1 MKKYM
6 KKYKWIVIAVCT
18 ISLISGC
25 GKSTEKQISEQLE
38 AGNKYL
44 IEGNYEAAIVAFNKV
59 IEIDPK
65 IFEAYKKCAE
75 SYKEMDDFQN
85 AIAVMENGVDVIGED
100 NLSEED
106 ISFWKELYYSWE
118 KWEEEQENDSSVLV
132 EINQSILDRWPDE
145 EQAQENLKSI
155 SGYKRVPTLL
165 ASGYYSTY
173 GIHSDGTV
181 AAVGYNDNGQWE
193 E

>member
-1 MKKYM
+1 M
-6 KKYKWIVIAVCT
+6 KKYKWIVIAVST

-44 IEGNYEAAIVAFNKV
+44 IEGNYEAAVVAFNKV

-118 KWEEEQENDSSVLV
+118 ATVYKGL
-132 EINQSILDRWPDE
+132 
-145 EQAQENLKSI
+145 QA
-155 SGYKRVPTLL
+155 V
-165 ASGYYSTY
+165 
-173 GIHSDGTV
+173 
-181 AAVGYNDNGQWE
+181 
-193 E
+193 

>member
-1 MKKYM
+1 MRQQ
-6 KKYKWIVIAVCT
+6 IAV
-18 ISLISGC
+18 
-25 GKSTEKQISEQLE
+25 
-38 AGNKYL
+38 
-44 IEGNYEAAIVAFNKV
+44 FNKV

-118 KWEEEQENDSSVLV
+118 KWEEEQENDSSVLA

-145 EQAQENLKSI
+145 QKILNENKPF
-155 SGYKRVPTLL
+155 SGAHWKPTVIDQGFF
-165 ASGYYSTY
+165 ACT
-173 GIHSDGTV
+173 DFEV
-181 AAVGYNDNGQWE
+181 MVQW
-193 E
+193 

>member
-1 MKKYM
+1 M
-6 KKYKWIVIAVCT
+6 KKYKWFVIAVCT

-44 IEGNYEAAIVAFNKV
+44 IEGNYEAAVVAFNKV

-75 SYKEMDDFQN
+75 SYKEMNDFQN
-85 AIAVMENGVDVIGED
+85 AIAVMENGIDVIGED

-106 ISFWKELYYSWE
+106 IILVFGRNCIIPGKNGKRNKKMTALYW
-118 KWEEEQENDSSVLV
+118 
-132 EINQSILDRWPDE
+132 
-145 EQAQENLKSI
+145 
-155 SGYKRVPTLL
+155 
-165 ASGYYSTY
+165 
-173 GIHSDGTV
+173 
-181 AAVGYNDNGQWE
+181 
-193 E
+193 

>member
-1 MKKYM
+1 M

-44 IEGNYEAAIVAFNKV
+44 IEGNYEAAVVAFNKV

-106 ISFWKELYYSWE
+106 ISFWKELY
-118 KWEEEQENDSSVLV
+118 
-132 EINQSILDRWPDE
+132 
-145 EQAQENLKSI
+145 
-155 SGYKRVPTLL
+155 
-165 ASGYYSTY
+165 
-173 GIHSDGTV
+173 
-181 AAVGYNDNGQWE
+181 
-193 E
+193 

>member
-1 MKKYM
+1 M
-6 KKYKWIVIAVCT
+6 KKYKWIVIAVST

-44 IEGNYEAAIVAFNKV
+44 IEGNYEAAVVAFNKV

-85 AIAVMENGVDVIGED
+85 AIAAMENGVDVIGED
-100 NLSEED
+100 NLSEEY
-106 ISFWKELYYSWE
+106 ISFWKELYYSSTISFV
-118 KWEEEQENDSSVLV
+118 KENVNMSLDKVKKKLNRLWIYKVKTERS
-132 EINQSILDRWPDE
+132 EIHGS
-145 EQAQENLKSI
+145 K
-155 SGYKRVPTLL
+155 YV
-165 ASGYYSTY
+165 
-173 GIHSDGTV
+173 
-181 AAVGYNDNGQWE
+181 
-193 E
+193 